1 MPLYDYRCPAGHRF
15 EQLAPIAASAQQDC
29 PACGQSSGKVPSR
42 ISLGGHADPGPAMEQ
57 MPQTWRG
64 TYEGNP
70 EYLGQLRRQWNDRQ
84 KLEEKYDELRG
95 DRRPVLAPAGHYH
108 DAPLRAGDPP
118 APSAPPPRPAAP
130 ASSAA
135 PTSSAAPAP
144 SAPAARPATAAGPTA
159 PRPGASP

>member
-1 MPLYDYRCPAGHRF
+1 MD
-15 EQLAPIAASAQQDC
+15 
-29 PACGQSSGKVPSR
+29 
-42 ISLGGHADPGPAMEQ
+42 Q

-95 DRRPVLAPAGHYH
+95 DRRPVLAHEGRYH
-108 DAPLRAGDPP
+108 AAPLRAGDPP
-118 APSAPPPRPAAP
+118 ASSPHPASSARPASFARPAAP
-130 ASSAA
+130 A
-135 PTSSAAPAP
+135 
-144 SAPAARPATAAGPTA
+144 PAAADAGPATAAGPTA

>member
-15 EQLAPIAASAQQDC
+15 EELAPIAMSAQQDC
-29 PACGQSSGKVPSR
+29 PACGQASAKVPSR
-42 ISLGGHADPGPAMEQ
+42 VSLGGHADPGPAMEQ

-64 TYEGNP
+64 TREGNS

-95 DRRPVLAPAGHYH
+95 DRRPVLAHEGRYH
-108 DAPLRAGDPP
+108 AAPLRAGDPP
-118 APSAPPPRPAAP
+118 ASSARLAPSARLASSARPAAP
-130 ASSAA
+130 TPAA
-135 PTSSAAPAP
+135 AD
-144 SAPAARPATAAGPTA
+144 ARPATAAGPTA